1 MSRKELKKNAKGVLK
16 RNYFKCILVTFIVG
30 LLLNTGYDY
39 ASSNV
44 KSNNNVN
51 NEKTNY
57 SEKRSSYD
65 TMEKFF
71 NDLDIDISLKSD
83 RKKTKGV
90 AAPIVN
96 KITEGKSAFIYLLNF
111 IDLAFF
117 KKNINGAIVSLIVTI
132 IVIISYVFIQNIIT
146 IGESRFYLETRR
158 YSKTKVDRVLFPYKT
173 KKIPHL
179 AGIMFLKELFLSLW
193 TLTIVGGIIKYYE
206 YSMIPYILAENPK
219 LKRKDVFKLSKELM
233 MGHKWE
239 LFKIDVSMLGW
250 NLLALPTLG
259 LSSLLFTDS
268 YTRCIYAEFY
278 MKVRDEK
285 KDSYKDMLNDT
296 KLDISEIKDE
306 EYPIVDS
313 KKKKEKVLDFNKKYS
328 LTTYIL
334 FFFSFAFVGWLYEVT
349 LHLIEDGVFVNRGTM
364 YGPWL
369 PIYGF
374 GCVFIL
380 FLLKPFRKS
389 YIKHFIAAVLLC
401 GVLEYVTSWYLETYQ
416 GMKWW
421 DYSGYF
427 LNINGRV
434 CFEGLL
440 VFGLGGCAVTYLV
453 APVLDQLYNKMMPK
467 LKIILC
473 ILLSLI
479 FSADFIYSSYH
490 PNSGKGITDYD

>member
-1 MSRKELKKNAKGVLK
+1 
-16 RNYFKCILVTFIVG
+16 
-30 LLLNTGYDY
+30 
-39 ASSNV
+39 
-44 KSNNNVN
+44 
-51 NEKTNY
+51 
-57 SEKRSSYD
+57 
-65 TMEKFF
+65 
-71 NDLDIDISLKSD
+71 
-83 RKKTKGV
+83 
-90 AAPIVN
+90 
-96 KITEGKSAFIYLLNF
+96 
-111 IDLAFF
+111 
-117 KKNINGAIVSLIVTI
+117 
-132 IVIISYVFIQNIIT
+132 
-146 IGESRFYLETRR
+146 
-158 YSKTKVDRVLFPYKT
+158 
-173 KKIPHL
+173 
-179 AGIMFLKELFLSLW
+179 
-193 TLTIVGGIIKYYE
+193 
-206 YSMIPYILAENPK
+206 
-219 LKRKDVFKLSKELM
+219 M
-233 MGHKWE
+233 MNHKWE
-239 LFKIDVSMLGW
+239 LFKIDMSMLGW

-313 KKKKEKVLDFNKKYS
+313 KKKEEKVLDFNKKYS

-389 YIKHFIAAVLLC
+389 YIKHFIAAIVLC
-401 GVLEYVTSWYLETYQ
+401 GVLEYATSWYLETYQ

-453 APVLDQLYNKMMPK
+453 APILDQLYNKMMPK
-467 LKIILC
+467 LRIILC